1 MIKRISLRLEEEDY
15 KLLDQQAKLYGVNK
29 NEFIRILLRKNM
41 IGDIK
46 ELNRNLIDI
55 YKLNIGM
62 ANNLNQIARKCNYNV
77 SNFMEIKKELDDL
90 WQSLKR

>member
-1 MIKRISLRLEEEDY
+1 MKKNLSLRLEEEDY
-15 KLLDQQAKLYGVNK
+15 NLLETQAKLYGVTK
-29 NEFIRILLRKNM
+29 NEFIRILIRKNLA
-41 IGDIK
+41 GDLK
-46 ELNRNLIDI
+46 ELNKNLIDI

-62 ANNLNQIARKCNYNV
+62 ANNLNQIAKKCNYDT